1 MNFDR
6 LKFEIDMD
14 TYLTYTNSVFPISL
28 LNVEEGWRVLDIGCG
43 WGRDVRILE
52 GLYGANAVGVDIKK
66 YNNEKM
72 ILADARFLCFKE
84 NSFDAIICILALPY
98 VQEEDKALREIRRV
112 LKRDGKL
119 LLVLFNN
126 SLSNIKNKI
135 SPKEY
140 YEKIHDSEKTK
151 SMLENFDFEVNEIHF
166 ANFGFPLLNRLPK
179 FYKIVFKYE
188 NRLSKLRIAKW
199 IAKRIVVIAKNLK

>member
-43 WGRDVRILE
+43 CGRDVRILE

-72 ILADARFLCFKE
+72 I
-84 NSFDAIICILALPY
+84 
-98 VQEEDKALREIRRV
+98 
-112 LKRDGKL
+112 
-119 LLVLFNN
+119 
-126 SLSNIKNKI
+126 
-135 SPKEY
+135 
-140 YEKIHDSEKTK
+140 
-151 SMLENFDFEVNEIHF
+151 
-166 ANFGFPLLNRLPK
+166 
-179 FYKIVFKYE
+179 
-188 NRLSKLRIAKW
+188 
-199 IAKRIVVIAKNLK
+199 